1 MNGMIWTIALVVI
14 TSGLCGPQMKWV
26 ALGSRAL
33 DAGNPRQAAAAFAR
47 ALDARLRT
55 EAPATE
61 LQHLRVTL
69 ATAYMEA
76 GQDREAEATLQE
88 AGKSAAQLAD
98 GFARAELLNAWS
110 ALHLKQGRL
119 SAAEQELK
127 DTWQIVALSP
137 VSEDFRATVLH
148 NLAAVEMRTGRY
160 SEALGGETEAI
171 RLWQCTRG
179 PDHPNLIRAY
189 ASLASLEYMMGQPH
203 DARTAM
209 ERALA
214 SAARTY
220 GPGHPLLADLLES
233 DALILDRLK
242 MKKQAQ
248 RERAQAREIRR
259 GGAVAG
265 DHSLTWDIREA
276 ADNQVHLRTK

>member
-61 LQHLRVTL
+61 LQHLRV
-69 ATAYMEA
+69 
-76 GQDREAEATLQE
+76 
-88 AGKSAAQLAD
+88 KSAAQLAD

-137 VSEDFRATVLH
+137 ASEDFRATVLH

-171 RLWQCTRG
+171 RLWQRTRG